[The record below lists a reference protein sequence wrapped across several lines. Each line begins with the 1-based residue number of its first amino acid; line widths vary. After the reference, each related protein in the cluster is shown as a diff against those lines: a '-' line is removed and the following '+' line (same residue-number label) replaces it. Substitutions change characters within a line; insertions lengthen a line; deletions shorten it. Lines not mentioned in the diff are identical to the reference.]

1 MTQSPKNLMRN
12 DRGQSLVEFALTLPM
27 LLVVMFMITEFGR
40 ALYQY
45 NVMAQASREG
55 ARTAVVGSNTNA
67 ETLGRERM
75 DAFLTATG
83 MVTTDLVR
91 EVEIIDNYNGTGT
104 KVVRATVDMPFRWIL
119 QGDLP
124 TNPDGTATVSPTSGA
139 PGGLNLHAET
149 VMRAEF

>member
-1 MTQSPKNLMRN
+1 MTQSLKNRMRN

-55 ARTAVVGSNTNA
+55 ARTAVVGSSTNA
-67 ETLGRERM
+67 QGLGETRM
-75 DAFLTATG
+75 DEFLSETGMETTG
-83 MVTTDLVR
+83 MVRSVTVVPNYEGSGTT
-91 EVEIIDNYNGTGT
+91 
-104 KVVRATVDMPFRWIL
+104 VVRATVDMPFRWIL

-124 TNPDGTATVSPTSGA
+124 TNPDGTAPVS

-149 VMRAEF
+149 VMRAEGF